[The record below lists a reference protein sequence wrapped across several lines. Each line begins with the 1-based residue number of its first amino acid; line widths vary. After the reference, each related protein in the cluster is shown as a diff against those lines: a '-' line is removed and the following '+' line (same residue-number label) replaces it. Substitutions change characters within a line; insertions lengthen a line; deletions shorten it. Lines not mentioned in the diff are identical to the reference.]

1 MFETNLYVYEF
12 GELDFWME
20 LDNIMKKTCMS
31 VFAIFLVLTFAMGF
45 FINAFGNGRIVMDE
59 DLSIGVVM
67 TSLEGER
74 ELLLKDQF
82 EVMCVNTDIQV
93 RIQSGENSSKI
104 QSEKIKEQV
113 KSGINLLVVDA
124 VSTRSKELEDSI
136 RYAIDNEVRVV
147 FLENKVVAFA
157 NKSSYVGFDSALVVG
172 DSASKYTKL
181 AEKTLDVC
189 VNLYNGGQDENV
201 CIAGL

>member
-1 MFETNLYVYEF
+1 
-12 GELDFWME
+12 
-20 LDNIMKKTCMS
+20 MS

-82 EVMCVNTDIQV
+82 EVMCVNRDIQV

-157 NKSSYVGFDSALVVG
+157 NKSSYVGVDIALVVG